1 MKKLMPL
8 VVAIVTG
15 LTILLATSVAYACP
29 PWYFY
34 QPKAPKAVL
43 K

>member
-1 MKKLMPL
+1 MKRLLPFI
-8 VVAIVTG
+8 VVIVTG

-29 PWYFY
+29 PWLYY